1 MDGQFVGPSTLRIRF
16 ATLRAN
22 GCAWRRVGPEPEQNG
37 RSLRPARFG
46 VHIKVATPYLRSAA
60 VLSRAAR
67 NSDEASQFGQ
77 RSESARSRPRL

>member
-1 MDGQFVGPSTLRIRF
+1 MDGQLVAPSALRLRF

-22 GCAWRRVGPEPEQNG
+22 GQAWRRVARTKQNG
-37 RSLRPARFG
+37 RSLRSARFG
-46 VHIKVATPYLRSAA
+46 VYIEVATPYLRSAA

-67 NSDEASQFGQ
+67 NSDAASQFGQ